1 MSTSRIH
8 ARGPV
13 GIQVSVAMMMMC
25 SSDGDESV
33 LPQLRSSHKLC
44 TGPDV
49 DEVGA
54 HVVGCVRWH
63 IRCLFISGVV
73 FRGQDDIVT
82 PKLQGMQLMISVGR
96 SLVAATVT
104 RGSSCKRWRK
114 SGYCD
119 PSLTRTHV
127 IPVKLIALLH
137 ALYIHVGFAS
147 I

>member
-49 DEVGA
+49 DEVGVEI
-54 HVVGCVRWH
+54 HGDFR
-63 IRCLFISGVV
+63 SGMFFYV
-73 FRGQDDIVT
+73 
-82 PKLQGMQLMISVGR
+82 M
-96 SLVAATVT
+96 
-104 RGSSCKRWRK
+104 
-114 SGYCD
+114 
-119 PSLTRTHV
+119 
-127 IPVKLIALLH
+127 
-137 ALYIHVGFAS
+137 
-147 I
+147 